1 MCLLVSVLLY
11 GVATRSSRDLAVMAN
26 GSAVDRI
33 VPPELLSE
41 SLPFPMS
48 LCTSREKSR
57 HEGAIVRTEIYDLL
71 SLTVIEFGVR
81 RISRQII

>member
-1 MCLLVSVLLY
+1 
-11 GVATRSSRDLAVMAN
+11 MAN

-57 HEGAIVRTEIYDLL
+57 HDCVRLCVQADKIYGPAISL
-71 SLTVIEFGVR
+71 SR
-81 RISRQII
+81 RVGNLGESARI